1 MRKQLCTKQSKS
13 EKDKKLE
20 SPCDRNL
27 YRLPEH
33 RQQFLFSPTA
43 CERKWLLEIGVI
55 YMHGRDSRK
64 VEINDIWVVEYSVV
78 HF

>member
-43 CERKWLLEIGVI
+43 CERK
-55 YMHGRDSRK
+55 
-64 VEINDIWVVEYSVV
+64 
-78 HF
+78 